1 MRPLA
6 QMRTHNNNIGQNRA
20 VLDTING
27 FLVGDSLVWKEHLI
41 VKPSPRFLCLVLTN
55 WFFII

>member
-1 MRPLA
+1 
-6 QMRTHNNNIGQNRA
+6 MRTHNNNIGQNRA